1 MTVTQDAQDAQDL
14 VGTFTPEIDA
24 AAEPETET
32 ETETEIEDVTMR
44 PTEWLQRKLARI
56 PEAKLKS
63 PAVAAKLEQA
73 KADLLALENSISSAA
88 VAAANGDPEPLQDF
102 MGRIEAA
109 KKQVEF
115 WNHAWGA
122 ARREDDNAERGRLA
136 SVQQAKVNATEQH
149 LRIRRQMA
157 AKISAAIENLVA
169 GLDGLT
175 RASNSAIAVSPTAI
189 DQVAVAH
196 GAPNFALSH
205 RQIADLVAMEMFR
218 VGHGLMTRAGAYPA
232 AVPGAKFDP
241 QLQALWAGKGW
252 FKPGDLENWPSL
264 EDFMREE
271 NAVIA
276 RYIKGQP
283 MDLPV
288 PVLNVPVALREPEPP
303 KPAEQERRVVIAVG
317 SEKLAAEIANAPPPP
332 AREPAPEP
340 VNTEREIDAYELTSA
355 LRAARYFKGNAAET
369 IIRKYS
375 QNKGDFA
382 VPVAKRLELL
392 QALEALPNALP
403 TAEHVEPRGPGI
415 TISTRATIIEAED
428 DAP

>member
-317 SEKLAAEIANAPPPP
+317 SEKLAAEIANAP
-332 AREPAPEP
+332 R
-340 VNTEREIDAYELTSA
+340 R
-355 LRAARYFKGNAAET
+355 
-369 IIRKYS
+369 
-375 QNKGDFA
+375 
-382 VPVAKRLELL
+382 
-392 QALEALPNALP
+392 
-403 TAEHVEPRGPGI
+403 PRGSRRPSQSIPSGRL
-415 TISTRATIIEAED
+415 TPTN
-428 DAP
+428 